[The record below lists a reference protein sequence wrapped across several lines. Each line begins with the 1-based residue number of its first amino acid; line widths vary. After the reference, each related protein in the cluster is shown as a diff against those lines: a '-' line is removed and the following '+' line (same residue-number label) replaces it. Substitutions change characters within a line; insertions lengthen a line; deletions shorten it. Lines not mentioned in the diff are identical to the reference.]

1 MDKFTD
7 ISTFE
12 NRQTFDSNQLV
23 NLSDI
28 QTTKGEVSK
37 LNTIVHNYVKTLYA
51 EFGYRP
57 YSGNVD
63 INVNGLVINTEYL
76 DKMVNNYT
84 IYTKFIRLK
93 NFKTFNDLLIFIS
106 TNLDKIYRYDGYYFK
121 EVMTILNRTISMG
134 NTGEQFAIA
143 AFIDAFADKLSVTIN
158 VEKPT
163 LEEDLKGIDGKFN
176 YGGKDYTIQIKP
188 MDSYKIYPAPDDYVL
203 IKTKGSLSLATNYLV
218 TYDLNDKKVIISRNK
233 GIVIS
238 GDTFKVPSSSVV
250 KY

>member
-7 ISTFE
+7 IATFE
-12 NRQTFDSNQLV
+12 NRQTFDKNQLV
-23 NLSDI
+23 NLSGI
-28 QTTKGEVSK
+28 ETTKGEVSK
-37 LNTIVHNYVKTLYA
+37 LNNIIHNYVKDVYL

-84 IYTKFIRLK
+84 IYNKFIRLK
-93 NFKTFNDLLIFIS
+93 NFKTFNDLLVFIS
-106 TNLDKIYRYDGYYFK
+106 TNLEKIYKYGGYYFN
-121 EVMTILNRTISMG
+121 EVLTILNRTISMG
-134 NTGEQFAIA
+134 NSGEQFAIA
-143 AFIDAFADKLSVTIN
+143 AFIDAFADKLGVSIN
-158 VEKPT
+158 VDKPT

-176 YGGKDYTIQIKP
+176 YDGKNYTIQIKP
-188 MDSYKIYPAPDDYVL
+188 MDSYKVYPAPDDYIL

-218 TYDLNDKKVIISRNK
+218 TYDLNDKKVIIVRNK

-238 GDTFKVPSSSVV
+238 GDTFKVPSASVV